1 MPKDWRDRLDAQAK
15 HDLKD
20 ITKKTVTYKQAY
32 KKAENPA
39 TSQIWIALVE
49 ISRSLKNLEKRIET
63 LEKMHFKDRKKSDI
77 LKDLENW

>member
-20 ITKKTVTYKQAY
+20 ITKKTITYKQAY
-32 KKAENPA
+32 NTSDNPA
-39 TSQIWIALVE
+39 ISQIWIALVE

-63 LEKMHFKDRKKSDI
+63 LEKMHFGDRKKGDV
-77 LKDLENW
+77 LKDLEKW

>member
-32 KKAENPA
+32 KEAENPA
-39 TSQIWIALVE
+39 IAQIWIALVE
-49 ISRSLKNLEKRIET
+49 MSRSMKNLEKRIET
-63 LEKMHFKDRKKSDI
+63 IEDLHFEKKKKGDI
-77 LKDLENW
+77 LKDLEKW